1 MELIF
6 VHGETKGMRVDAE
19 KQFIDLVAGE
29 IASAVCEALGY
40 WMAEIETTLAA
51 QGTSAEEKLEKVH
64 RIVAAYKAKANKREL
79 HRRQPVSSAQ
89 ARRASVGDAI

>member
-1 MELIF
+1 
-6 VHGETKGMRVDAE
+6 MRVDAE

-40 WMAEIETTLAA
+40 WMAEIEVTLAA
-51 QGTSAEEKLEKVH
+51 QDKTLDEKLERV
-64 RIVAAYKAKANKREL
+64 RAIVAAYKAKANKGEL
-79 HRRQPVSSAQ
+79 HRRQPVPSAQ